1 MARKQYMLTTV
12 DNPFNPFE
20 QFEEWYLFDKEKG
33 YDCCEK
39 LDRFVE
45 ITDEMSEIEKDME
58 TERAINKIISIDFLD
73 IYTKVSKDLNDV
85 PDDIE

>member
-1 MARKQYMLTTV
+1 MSRKQYMLTTF

-20 QFEEWYLFDKEKG
+20 QFDDWYLFDKEKG

-39 LDRFVE
+39 LDLLAE
-45 ITDEMSEIEKDME
+45 ITDEMSEVEKDIE
-58 TERAINKIISIDFLD
+58 TERVIDRLIELDFLD